1 MAVSVG
7 EEPGVPAAPW
17 IGFTA
22 MCAGMFMAI
31 LDIQIVA
38 SSLTDIQTALAIPLD
53 RLSWIQTA
61 YLIAEIVAIPL
72 TSRLTRLLSI
82 GGLFVAAMTGFVA
95 GSIGCGLSG
104 GFAVLIAFRAVQ
116 GFFGGMLIPAVF
128 TSVFVLFPERTRVA
142 ATTVAGVFAVLA
154 PTLGPAVGGF
164 ITENLTWHWLFFV
177 NVGPGMAAAATVGA
191 LIRVGRPLWAL
202 WRRLDYLGVV
212 VLAACLAALQT
223 GLKEGPGRGWSD
235 PLVVLL
241 FGIVAIGGT
250 AAGWRCLTAREP
262 IIDLRHF
269 SRPSFAIACFY
280 SFVFGA
286 GLYGSVYL
294 LPLFLGIVRQHTPIE
309 IGEIM
314 IVGGA
319 AQLAVAPVAAV
330 AEKRLNPLL
339 LVPLGYGLFAA
350 GLFANAGATVD
361 TDFYGLIVPQLLRGG
376 GVMLCLLP
384 TTRIALDGRQGDDL
398 TDASALFNLMRNL
411 GGAIGIAAID
421 TVIAWRVPVHAGCLA
436 GRLLAGDATVGPL
449 LGLPVEVL
457 RARMLAPIDND
468 TREMAARLVE
478 RAAYTLS
485 FDEAWM
491 LLGVLFAA
499 SLLALPLLRRP
510 APRPQCYQKQG
521 A

>member
-1 MAVSVG
+1 
-7 EEPGVPAAPW
+7 
-17 IGFTA
+17 

-38 SSLTDIQTALAIPLD
+38 SSLPEIQTALAIPLD

-72 TSRLTRLLSI
+72 TSRLTRLLSL

-95 GSIGCGLSG
+95 GSTGCGLSG
-104 GFAVLIAFRAVQ
+104 RFAVLIAFRAVQ
-116 GFFGGMLIPAVF
+116 GFCGGMLIPAVF

-154 PTLGPAVGGF
+154 PTLGPVVGGY
-164 ITENLTWHWLFFV
+164 ITENFSWHWLFFV
-177 NVGPGMAAAATVGA
+177 NVAPGIAAAAIVGA
-191 LIRVGRPLWAL
+191 LVRAGRPQWGL
-202 WRRLDYLGVV
+202 WRRLDHVGVAL
-212 VLAACLAALQT
+212 LACCLAALET
-223 GLKEGPGRGWSD
+223 GLKQGPSRGWSD

-241 FGIVAIGGT
+241 FGVVAVSS
-250 AAGWRCLTAREP
+250 AAAAWRCLTAREP
-262 IIDLRHF
+262 VIDLRQF
-269 SRPSFAIACFY
+269 ASPSFAIACFY
-280 SFVFGA
+280 SFVLGA

-294 LPLFLGIVRQHTPIE
+294 LPLFLGIVRQHTPLE

-314 IVGGA
+314 IVGGT
-319 AQLAVAPVAAV
+319 AQLAVAPIAAV

-361 TDFYGLIVPQLLRGG
+361 TDFDGLVLPQVLRGC

-384 TTRIALDGRQGDDL
+384 TTRVALDGRHGDDL

-421 TVIAWRVPVHAGCLA
+421 TIVERRVPVHASDLA
-436 GRLLAGDATVGPL
+436 DRLLAGDATVAPL
-449 LGLPVEVL
+449 LGLRMDVL
-457 RARMLAPIDND
+457 RAAMLAPLDD
-468 TREMAARLVE
+468 ETRQIASRLVE

-485 FDEAWM
+485 FNEAWIF
-491 LLGVLFAA
+491 LGALFAA
-499 SLLALPLLRRP
+499 SLLVLPLLRRP
-510 APRPQCYQKQG
+510 AHPQHRHHKRG